1 MSYKLGQIPS
11 VKATRA
17 EIADFMEFQCLT
29 SESNVYSSVS
39 GKSAMGI
46 SYDEDIEDE
55 DEFPEIDEALA
66 EIEDRCTF
74 SNGRYPFITDI
85 NSIRV
90 KDDIDDIVKDVY
102 TFLLFCTRENMSSG
116 KITEGIDGT
125 ALFEKLCALVLKNYF
140 GKSCKSFVFGTG
152 QDDKDSFSSNVQKML
167 DMLGEGKLMFRLPDN
182 DTNHHKDG
190 KLDVVVFIPFADSR
204 KGQFIAFGQC
214 KTGTNWR
221 SAVSQLNPKGFCESF
236 CNPTPG
242 FTPIAVFM
250 VTEAFTENWEYL
262 LRSTNGLLFD
272 RSRIMQYLP
281 NEIEECLLEDIRK
294 WNAAVMRKY
303 LND

>member
-11 VKATRA
+11 VRATRA

-66 EIEDRCTF
+66 EIEDRCAF
-74 SNGRYPFITDI
+74 SNGYYPFITDV
-85 NSIRV
+85 NSIRMR
-90 KDDIDDIVKDVY
+90 DDIDSIVKDVY
-102 TFLLFCTRENMSSG
+102 TFLLFSTRENMSSG

-140 GKSCKSFVFGTG
+140 GKSSKSFVFGTG